1 MANTFGPIPSRRFG
15 MSLGIDLSSN
25 IKQCNFDCLYCEL
38 APAKTVEKQSV
49 SIDPQTIF
57 LEVKEALE
65 NHPNM
70 AKDCTAIDVITFTA
84 NGEPTLYPYLDELI
98 DKIDTIKGSSKTLIL
113 SNGANIYNKQIQ
125 NTLKKIDIVKL
136 SLDCISPKIFKKLDR
151 EDSSVDSQKIL
162 EGICEFRNVF
172 NKELVLETLFV
183 KDINDSDEEINLLVN
198 AYKKTGANRIDIG
211 TIDRPPAYDVKPISF
226 EILESIAN
234 RCDELPVTIAFRNK
248 PNANNSFNEEEIL
261 NLIKMRPL
269 TLEDIQNT
277 FDEKSQELFEKLLSE
292 EKISKVL
299 IAGVEFYK

>member
-65 NHPNM
+65 NHPN
-70 AKDCTAIDVITFTA
+70 IDVITFTA

-125 NTLKKIDIVKL
+125 KILKKIDIVKL

-162 EGICEFRNVF
+162 EGICEFRKIF

-211 TIDRPPAYDVKPISF
+211 TIDRPPAYDVKPVSF
-226 EILESIAN
+226 ETLEAIAN

-277 FDEKSQELFEKLLSE
+277 FDEKSQELFKKLLSE
-292 EKISKVL
+292 EKISKVI

>member
-65 NHPNM
+65 NHPN
-70 AKDCTAIDVITFTA
+70 IDVITFTA

-162 EGICEFRNVF
+162 EGICEFRKIF

-211 TIDRPPAYDVKPISF
+211 TIDRPPAYDVKPVSF
-226 EILESIAN
+226 ETLESIAN

-277 FDEKSQELFEKLLSE
+277 FDEKSQELFKKLLSE
-292 EKISKVL
+292 EKISKVI